1 MPRLEIVHKHQ
12 ARLNDCWYA
21 CIQMIRT
28 WKHDGAKTK
37 AVGAGVRAHRGRGL
51 FGGGFWGWTLG
62 KHSPQWQA
70 ILDENEL
77 IDVGWDVGTNACASV
92 QHYVDQ
98 YGPLIVGGDFGKVG
112 RLPGTSKHV
121 LTEQGHYIVV
131 AGTSGA
137 SDIVHVNDPWH
148 TRPTDMAFTEFRR
161 LIWLDGIK
169 TIVANAP

>member
-12 ARLNDCWYA
+12 TRLNDCWYA

-77 IDVGWDVGTNACASV
+77 IYVGWDVGTNACASV
-92 QHYVDQ
+92 QKPPRRAPKPSYREPPESSH
-98 YGPLIVGGDFGKVG
+98 PKAALASVGQDCLQSSH
-112 RLPGTSKHV
+112 R
-121 LTEQGHYIVV
+121 
-131 AGTSGA
+131 SG
-137 SDIVHVNDPWH
+137 
-148 TRPTDMAFTEFRR
+148 FTGNR
-161 LIWLDGIK
+161 D
-169 TIVANAP
+169 